1 MFDGPCILVAQAN
14 SSAKRSSPNST
25 SPESVASLAP
35 SVKSRR
41 RAPGSISATACS
53 YCQSAKTPEHCSSL
67 SQPLSFP
74 PRWNKNRCVSDRPF
88 ALDDELEC
96 EIMIPGDDVSSVPE
110 DDLRL
115 RCRARVVRVV
125 PQGKRQGFG
134 IACRLD
140 DFTINRSAIIH

>member
-1 MFDGPCILVAQAN
+1 VL
-14 SSAKRSSPNST
+14 AKAMLNL
-25 SPESVASLAP
+25 ESCDP
-35 SVKSRR
+35 
-41 RAPGSISATACS
+41 I
-53 YCQSAKTPEHCSSL
+53 SSL
-67 SQPLSFP
+67 ESGRERRCRSRLRLALPLVLIPPGDGAKIATSTEDVSCDSFY
-74 PRWNKNRCVSDRPF
+74 CVSDRPF

-140 DFTINRSAIIH
+140 DYTINRSAIIH